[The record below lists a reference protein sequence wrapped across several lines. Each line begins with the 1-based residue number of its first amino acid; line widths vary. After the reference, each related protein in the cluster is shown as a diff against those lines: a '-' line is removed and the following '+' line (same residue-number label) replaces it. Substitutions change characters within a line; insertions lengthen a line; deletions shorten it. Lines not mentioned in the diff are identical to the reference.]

1 MKISYYPDTDTLYIR
16 LKEGIP
22 VESEE
27 FSTDMVKDLDQD
39 GAVIGI
45 EIEHASKRVELSAF
59 NLEHLPK
66 SA

>member
-1 MKISYYPDTDTLYIR
+1 M
-16 LKEGIP
+16 
-22 VESEE
+22 ESEE
-27 FSTDMVKDLDQD
+27 FSTDMVKDLDLE

-45 EIEHASKRVELSAF
+45 EIEHASQRVELSAF